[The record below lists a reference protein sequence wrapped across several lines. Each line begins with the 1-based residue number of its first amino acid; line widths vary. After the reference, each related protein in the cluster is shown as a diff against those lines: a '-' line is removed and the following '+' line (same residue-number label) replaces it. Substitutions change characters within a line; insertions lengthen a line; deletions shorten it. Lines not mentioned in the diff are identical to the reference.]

1 LQKLLESYNKR
12 NNFRANFLK
21 QKQDFIKPKRGQ
33 PTGNDE
39 DESGEEE
46 VLSDES
52 GELVGVN
59 GRVQRDE
66 EMKRLIRNH
75 LMRFRNGKVGRSAN
89 NPELRKLLMLG

>member
-1 LQKLLESYNKR
+1 MSENLQKLLESYNKR
-12 NNFRANFLK
+12 NYFRANFLK
-21 QKQDFIKPKRGQ
+21 QKQEFIKPKR
-33 PTGNDE
+33 NDE

-46 VLSDES
+46 SPSGES
-52 GELVGVN
+52 GEHGGIHRN
-59 GRVQRDE
+59 E